1 MADGDG
7 VGGWARDLVGYAH
20 LGGLGWG
27 LVGVPAD
34 RVDVQGLSGRDWPPR
49 S

>member
-27 LVGVPAD
+27 LVGVPQIEWTYK
-34 RVDVQGLSGRDWPPR
+34 V
-49 S
+49 